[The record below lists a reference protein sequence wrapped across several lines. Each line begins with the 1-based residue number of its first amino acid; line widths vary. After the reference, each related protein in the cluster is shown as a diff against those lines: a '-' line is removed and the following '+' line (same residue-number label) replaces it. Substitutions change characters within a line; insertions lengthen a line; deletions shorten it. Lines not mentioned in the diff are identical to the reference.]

1 MKVSF
6 NLLPWREELQREA
19 KQDYIRQSV
28 LAVILGSVLV
38 GAGYFGMTLRVSAQE
53 AKNERVV
60 RANAQADEKIK
71 EIKDLQ
77 SQLKVLNERKKVV
90 ESLQNSR
97 NQATRIME
105 QMGVKLPEGVF
116 LLNLK
121 QTGPKLRL
129 TGIALNQSLVALTM
143 TSLDNSEWFA
153 EPTLIEIKAVD
164 AKSDSGATVKAN
176 NFIVDVRY
184 TNPDDVVLPGLVL
197 SPAAQISQKLR
208 DNSAPLL
215 PPPPPSRGLVA
226 DPVPPSANSAAA
238 APTAASG
245 LPPPPAAVAPRAPVA
260 PAAAAPTP
268 AASAAAKK

>member
-38 GAGYFGMTLRVSAQE
+38 GAGYFGMTLMVSAQE

>member
-19 KQDYIRQSV
+19 KQNYVRQSA
-28 LAVILGSVLV
+28 LAVILGAVVV
-38 GAGYFGMTLRVSAQE
+38 GTAYFGMTLLVSAQE
-53 AKNERVV
+53 AKNARIV
-60 RANAQADEKIK
+60 RANTQADEKIK

-77 SQLKVLNERKKVV
+77 SQIKVLNERKKVV

-129 TGIALNQSLVALTM
+129 TGIALNQALVALTM
-143 TSLDNSEWFA
+143 TQLDNTEWFA
-153 EPTLIEIKAVD
+153 APILIEIKAID
-164 AKSDSGATVKAN
+164 ARSDSGAVVKAN
-176 NFIVDVRY
+176 NFIVEVRY

-197 SPAAQISQKLR
+197 SPAAQVSQKIR
-208 DNSAPLL
+208 ENSAPLL
-215 PPPPPSRGLVA
+215 PPPPPSRGLLV
-226 DPVPPSANSAAA
+226 DPVQPA
-238 APTAASG
+238 APAASG
-245 LPPPPAAVAPRAPVA
+245 PQPPRVTAAPA
-260 PAAAAPTP
+260 PAAPVP
-268 AASAAAKK
+268 SKK

>member
-6 NLLPWREELQREA
+6 NLLPWREELERKA

-28 LAVILGSVLV
+28 LAVLLGAVMV
-38 GAGYFGMTLRVSAQE
+38 GAGYFGMTLLVSAQE
-53 AKNERVV
+53 AKNERIV

-77 SQLKVLNERKKVV
+77 SQIKVLNERKKVV

-121 QTGPKLRL
+121 QTGQKIRL

-143 TSLDNSEWFA
+143 TQLDNAEWFA
-153 EPTLIEIKAVD
+153 EPSLVEIKAVD
-164 AKSDSGATVKAN
+164 AKSDSGAIVKAN
-176 NFIVDVRY
+176 NFIVEVRY

-197 SPAAQISQKLR
+197 SPDAQISQKIR
-208 DNSAPLL
+208 ENSAPLL
-215 PPPPPSRGLVA
+215 PPPPPSRGLTA
-226 DPVPPSANSAAA
+226 VPASGASTTAGALPPPPTATPPASAAA
-238 APTAASG
+238 APTG
-245 LPPPPAAVAPRAPVA
+245 PV
-260 PAAAAPTP
+260 P
-268 AASAAAKK
+268 AKK

>member
-19 KQDYIRQSV
+19 KQNYIRQSV
-28 LAVILGSVLV
+28 LAVILGAVIV
-38 GAGYFGMTLRVSAQE
+38 GTGYFGMTLLVSAQE
-53 AKNERVV
+53 SRNERIV

-77 SQLKVLNERKKVV
+77 SQIKVLNERKKVV

-97 NQATRIME
+97 NQATRVME

-121 QTGPKLRL
+121 QAGAKIRL

-153 EPTLIEIKAVD
+153 EPVLVEIKAVD
-164 AKSDSGATVKAN
+164 AKSDSGAIVKAN
-176 NFIVDVRY
+176 NFIVEVRY

-197 SPAAQISQKLR
+197 SPSAQISQKMR
-208 DNSAPLL
+208 ENNAPLL
-215 PPPPPSRGLVA
+215 PPIPPTRNLSA
-226 DPVPPSANSAAA
+226 DPAV
-238 APTAASG
+238 PTAATPASSTG
-245 LPPPPAAVAPRAPVA
+245 GPQTSPLTSPPRTSSAIASNG
-260 PAAAAPTP
+260 PTL
-268 AASAAAKK
+268 AASAPTKK